1 MICKYFLNSID
12 IDKVDVIFLLSLG
25 SWIKNWRELYT
36 QSLVYSDVIILETNN
51 DIEGKPQLDFFKSL
65 NCSITLLS
73 DTSNDDTTGNYGR
86 KTYILKNI

>member
-1 MICKYFLNSID
+1 MFMAQIW
-12 IDKVDVIFLLSLG
+12 VIGFQ
-25 SWIKNWRELYT
+25 R
-36 QSLVYSDVIILETNN
+36 ILETNN

-86 KTYILKNI
+86 KTYPLEPDSILKYLVKYYSIKYFNTIN